1 MKKAYQIPLTTIVAM
16 ETHLM
21 QIASAQLDRSQKIT
35 SSDAFGARQSNGWDD
50 EE

>member
-1 MKKAYQIPLTTIVAM
+1 MKKAYQIPQITVVAM

-21 QIASAQLDRSQKIT
+21 QMASAQLDRSQKIT
-35 SSDAFGARQSNGWDD
+35 SSDSFGARQSNGWDD

>member
-1 MKKAYQIPLTTIVAM
+1 MKKAYQIPQITVVAM

-35 SSDAFGARQSNGWDD
+35 NSNQFGARQSNGWDD